1 MHVPALLVLLHTGEI
16 SPELAGDP
24 DGWLRRREAFIS
36 RMATEHADLHP
47 VLPVVYHLDR
57 DFVTAARTRHS
68 INVVDDCNGRELC
81 GVATNELTNAW
92 ALADVRA
99 MFTSPS
105 DPPDKRNAEAV
116 AILGTFEGEPLDEW
130 VADIKRAGI
139 ANSKDP
145 RVVIPL
151 LAAQLSVPFPRAPR
165 EEGGPFGSAQ
175 GKLRPGERPAIHGAT
190 LSVVNRLES
199 HLIATASRIEINRL
213 HHLGYDTI
221 TLVPFA
227 GQRGFSATEIHRYDT
242 HPAGETDLAMSL
254 GAARAHAVS
263 MRVMLKPHIW
273 AEREHGGDP
282 TQIEPRDW
290 AAWFASYEQ
299 LAIHEALLA
308 RAIGAEWLCLG
319 TELSRAESR
328 PEWRRVIATVRAI
341 YHGRITY
348 AANFDAFERTPF
360 WDALDAIGIDAY
372 FPLSSDRNTSDRAL
386 RDGARDVVARID
398 VAGARWN
405 KPVILTEL
413 GYPSTAA
420 PWIEPW
426 REDRSAGPAPRDQA
440 RAFAAM
446 LDAIRRSKS
455 ISGFIIWKYESDPD
469 RRDERGYLPKAKPAE
484 KIIAKALRDE
494 Q

>member
-24 DGWLRRREAFIS
+24 DGWLRQREAFIT
-36 RMATEHADLHP
+36 RMASEHADLHP

-68 INVVDDCNGRELC
+68 INIVDDCNGRELC
-81 GVATNELTNAW
+81 GVATNELTSAW
-92 ALADVRA
+92 DLADVRA
-99 MFTSPS
+99 MFTSPN
-105 DPPDKRNAEAV
+105 DPPEKRNAAAA
-116 AILGTFEGEPLDEW
+116 AILGTFEGEPLDAW

-139 ANSKDP
+139 TNSSDP

-151 LAAQLSVPFPRAPR
+151 LAAQHSVPSPRAR
-165 EEGGPFGSAQ
+165 GEGGR
-175 GKLRPGERPAIHGAT
+175 RPGEGRPIHGAT
-190 LSVVNRLES
+190 LSVTNRLES

-213 HHLGYDTI
+213 HNLGYDTI

-227 GQRGFSATEIHRYDT
+227 GQRGFNAAEIHRYDA

-254 GAARAHAVS
+254 GAARAHAAS

-273 AEREHGGDP
+273 TEGEHGGDP
-282 TQIEPRDW
+282 TKIEPRDW

-299 LAIHEALLA
+299 FAIHEALLA

-319 TELSRAESR
+319 TELSRTEAR
-328 PEWRRVIATVRAI
+328 PEWRRIIAIVRAI

-372 FPLSSDRNTSDRAL
+372 FPLSSDRNASDPAL
-386 RDGARDVVARID
+386 RDGARGVVARID
-398 VAGARWN
+398 AAGAKWN

-413 GYPSTAA
+413 GYPSTPA

-426 REDRSAGPAPRDQA
+426 REDRSAPPAPRDQA

-446 LDAIRRSKS
+446 LDAIRRSRS
-455 ISGFIIWKYESDPD
+455 IGGFIIWKYESDPE
-469 RRDERGYLPKAKPAE
+469 RRDERGYLPKGKPAE
-484 KIIAKALRDE
+484 KVITSGM
-494 Q
+494 